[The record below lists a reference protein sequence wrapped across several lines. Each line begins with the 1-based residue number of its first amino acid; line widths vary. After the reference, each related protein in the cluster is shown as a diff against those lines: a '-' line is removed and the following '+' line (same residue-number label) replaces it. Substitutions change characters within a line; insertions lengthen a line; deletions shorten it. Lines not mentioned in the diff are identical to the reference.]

1 MSSRIVQQTL
11 EGLAVSAMPRVRT
24 TDGHLLDWDRDTIAK
39 QLLKETK
46 LSEQFYKEPGITE
59 EEAQDI
65 AKEVERRVRWM
76 NVQYLSGPLVR
87 EIMNVILL
95 ERHHAEW
102 RNICTRVG
110 TPVYDAHLIDIGT
123 GFEAK
128 ENANLQENA
137 ETSHK
142 KKADKISKEQYLLL
156 LPPYLADRHLAGDL
170 HIHDLEYFGTRPF
183 CIDGSTAVPVID
195 KGLTTVIRPDELP
208 FLGDYLYPEDLFAIS
223 PCGPKKVKKVSR
235 RLADRDMLWIKTSSG
250 KSLKV
255 TAEHRIPVNGQ
266 GIKRAAEIKE
276 GDVLGS
282 AFELGLNLR
291 GQPIESLNLIR
302 EFLDRVPA
310 KHLDNVFVRGARPLF
325 DSIIDNEKCS
335 SFSEISRS
343 LGVEHHKEW
352 YTKGIMPIAL
362 FGRLSEL
369 YGLDEKSLADLRVG
383 VTGSEHD
390 LPAAFPITVEVA
402 KLLGYFISEGNYNV
416 QESIS
421 YNLAITGSNHVE
433 GVMSCLA
440 GDLNS
445 YATVSESGPS
455 TRMIYGVEGAW
466 ERSKQVYFGGKLIFL
481 LFRYV
486 FGIAGK
492 SSNKRLPRIVFH
504 LNDEHLFGFLSALF
518 TGDGSAFYRPEKS
531 DCIVNYTTASEMLRQ
546 ELCLLLASLGMNP
559 HVVELYGGEE
569 RRTLYRIQLHGW
581 KNIQTF
587 RRWAQFY
594 DMRQEHIDRFLA
606 NVKDGQRSP
615 RPEEVREVTTV
626 RPSGDYVYDLFL
638 EGDDEESHTYFASDG
653 LLIHNCQDWDLRYF
667 LYYGLMPDGLGTKAS
682 VAGPAKKAEVAI
694 LHAVKALGSAQTNFA
709 GGQGFYNFLTFI
721 APYFESKDYSEIL
734 QLMQMFVY
742 EMTQMMVAR
751 GGQLVFS
758 SVQLTPGVPKL
769 WRDKPAVYAGRVWNG
784 SSADAP
790 LKTYGQFEREVR
802 LAFKALME
810 VMLAGDYWGKPF
822 NFPKPEISI
831 EPDFMKED
839 EAFNAANPDLPTYQ
853 ELYLLTF
860 KLAAE
865 YGTPYFD
872 NQLPA
877 YRGAGEGISCYQCL
891 ADDELVPFVDE
902 GEKMQIK
909 PIGELFE
916 VACRNGMDTDL
927 NGVEFAGIKA
937 KTPSIDFD
945 THKAS
950 LKPFSGVM
958 RQIYR
963 GKMLKITLTTGRQIR
978 VTPDHP
984 VFALESGSFVR
995 KQAKGLEVGEFL
1007 PVLKNADIGLAF
1019 DSYLDVKKALT
1030 DAGYASEIQSTEA
1043 EINIK
1048 NAKKHGL
1055 PKQIPITQ
1063 ELIKFLGYY
1072 LAEGCSDHCDR
1083 RYTVRLSFGKHEAD
1097 LIEESLRC
1105 LRCLGFEP
1113 AVSVEKTA
1121 CNVVVNS
1128 KLLYLL
1134 IDSLGCGHNA
1144 HDKSVPDL
1152 LFNIEP
1158 SLVGQYICCAFKGD
1172 GNIDIQ
1178 VNEAKGYVHT
1188 THNIRM
1194 RLVSRDAVQ
1203 RLIFLAQRIGI
1214 QMNYMVRDE
1223 TVMHPHTGAPYD
1235 LTSYTCYITS
1245 QDQIQRFQS
1254 ETGYGESA
1262 ISQSDID
1269 VAGAFTRIPIIQSGI
1284 EYSNLRYPSQYRSN
1298 GYKCIN
1304 QQLIL
1309 DNRATLAVLRMIDG
1323 DIHPLKIK
1331 KIEEVDY
1338 DGYVY
1343 DLVDVSETH
1352 NFCNALGVVT
1362 GNCCAYQFAAT
1373 FDSDNQFED
1382 KLYFKNGKHFSMG
1395 SWQVVSLNCPRAAY
1409 LARGDD
1415 ELLFEYLRELMDTSV
1430 EIFKVKREWMNQI
1443 IKNHRMPFATQ
1454 QPKDPVTGEKGS
1466 VAVGLEGLVYTIGV
1480 VGVNEMVQFH
1490 TGKQMH
1496 ESRDAWKLAVRA
1508 MTEME
1513 IYAKKLSV
1521 QHGMTIALAR
1531 TPAETTAQR
1540 FAVSDLIHEEFRD
1553 CAEGVVKGDIAAVK
1567 KKLHK
1572 TRDLPVYYTNG
1583 THLPPG
1589 ADVTIFERAKHE
1601 HVFFPI
1607 VDGGNIFHIFMGEA
1621 TPDPQGLMD
1630 FGLRLARETQIGYFT
1645 FTKDMT
1651 VCLGCSQVS
1660 GGLSD
1665 RCPSCG
1671 SEDVDH
1677 ISRITG
1683 YLQAVSGWNSAKRQ
1697 ELKDRKRYNELA

>member
-110 TPVYDAHLIDIGT
+110 TPVFDAHLIDIGT

-183 CIDGSTAVPVID
+183 C
-195 KGLTTVIRPDELP
+195 
-208 FLGDYLYPEDLFAIS
+208 
-223 PCGPKKVKKVSR
+223 
-235 RLADRDMLWIKTSSG
+235 
-250 KSLKV
+250 
-255 TAEHRIPVNGQ
+255 
-266 GIKRAAEIKE
+266 
-276 GDVLGS
+276 
-282 AFELGLNLR
+282 
-291 GQPIESLNLIR
+291 
-302 EFLDRVPA
+302 
-310 KHLDNVFVRGARPLF
+310 
-325 DSIIDNEKCS
+325 
-335 SFSEISRS
+335 
-343 LGVEHHKEW
+343 
-352 YTKGIMPIAL
+352 
-362 FGRLSEL
+362 
-369 YGLDEKSLADLRVG
+369 
-383 VTGSEHD
+383 
-390 LPAAFPITVEVA
+390 
-402 KLLGYFISEGNYNV
+402 
-416 QESIS
+416 
-421 YNLAITGSNHVE
+421 
-433 GVMSCLA
+433 
-440 GDLNS
+440 
-445 YATVSESGPS
+445 
-455 TRMIYGVEGAW
+455 
-466 ERSKQVYFGGKLIFL
+466 
-481 LFRYV
+481 
-486 FGIAGK
+486 
-492 SSNKRLPRIVFH
+492 
-504 LNDEHLFGFLSALF
+504 
-518 TGDGSAFYRPEKS
+518 
-531 DCIVNYTTASEMLRQ
+531 
-546 ELCLLLASLGMNP
+546 
-559 HVVELYGGEE
+559 
-569 RRTLYRIQLHGW
+569 
-581 KNIQTF
+581 
-587 RRWAQFY
+587 
-594 DMRQEHIDRFLA
+594 
-606 NVKDGQRSP
+606 
-615 RPEEVREVTTV
+615 
-626 RPSGDYVYDLFL
+626 
-638 EGDDEESHTYFASDG
+638 
-653 LLIHNCQDWDLRYF
+653 QDWDLRYF

-721 APYFESKDYSEIL
+721 APYFESKNYAEIL

-790 LKTYGQFEREVR
+790 VKTYGQFEREVR

-839 EAFNAANPDLPTYQ
+839 EAFNAANPDLPTYK

-877 YRGAGEGISCYQCL
+877 YRGAGEGISCYQC
-891 ADDELVPFVDE
+891 
-902 GEKMQIK
+902 
-909 PIGELFE
+909 
-916 VACRNGMDTDL
+916 
-927 NGVEFAGIKA
+927 
-937 KTPSIDFD
+937 
-945 THKAS
+945 
-950 LKPFSGVM
+950 
-958 RQIYR
+958 
-963 GKMLKITLTTGRQIR
+963 
-978 VTPDHP
+978 
-984 VFALESGSFVR
+984 
-995 KQAKGLEVGEFL
+995 
-1007 PVLKNADIGLAF
+1007 
-1019 DSYLDVKKALT
+1019 
-1030 DAGYASEIQSTEA
+1030 
-1043 EINIK
+1043 
-1048 NAKKHGL
+1048 
-1055 PKQIPITQ
+1055 
-1063 ELIKFLGYY
+1063 
-1072 LAEGCSDHCDR
+1072 
-1083 RYTVRLSFGKHEAD
+1083 
-1097 LIEESLRC
+1097 
-1105 LRCLGFEP
+1105 
-1113 AVSVEKTA
+1113 
-1121 CNVVVNS
+1121 
-1128 KLLYLL
+1128 
-1134 IDSLGCGHNA
+1134 
-1144 HDKSVPDL
+1144 
-1152 LFNIEP
+1152 
-1158 SLVGQYICCAFKGD
+1158 
-1172 GNIDIQ
+1172 
-1178 VNEAKGYVHT
+1178 
-1188 THNIRM
+1188 
-1194 RLVSRDAVQ
+1194 
-1203 RLIFLAQRIGI
+1203 
-1214 QMNYMVRDE
+1214 
-1223 TVMHPHTGAPYD
+1223 
-1235 LTSYTCYITS
+1235 
-1245 QDQIQRFQS
+1245 
-1254 ETGYGESA
+1254 
-1262 ISQSDID
+1262 
-1269 VAGAFTRIPIIQSGI
+1269 
-1284 EYSNLRYPSQYRSN
+1284 
-1298 GYKCIN
+1298 
-1304 QQLIL
+1304 
-1309 DNRATLAVLRMIDG
+1309 
-1323 DIHPLKIK
+1323 
-1331 KIEEVDY
+1331 
-1338 DGYVY
+1338 
-1343 DLVDVSETH
+1343 
-1352 NFCNALGVVT
+1352 
-1362 GNCCAYQFAAT
+1362 CAYQFAAT
-1373 FDSDNQFED
+1373 FDSDDQFME

-1466 VAVGLEGLVYTIGV
+1466 VAVGLDGLVYTIGV

-1513 IYAKKLSV
+1513 IYAKKLSA

-1567 KKLHK
+1567 KNLHK

-1651 VCLGCSQVS
+1651 VCLGCSKVS

-1665 RCPSCG
+1665 QCPSCG

-1697 ELKDRKRYNELA
+1697 ELKDRKRYDELA

>member
-1 MSSRIVQQTL
+1 VQQTL
-11 EGLAVSAMPRVRT
+11 EGLAVSVMPRVRT
-24 TDGHLLDWDRDTIAK
+24 TDGHLLDWDREAIAK

-87 EIMNVILL
+87 EIMNVVLL
-95 ERHHAEW
+95 ERHHTEW

-123 GFEAK
+123 GFESK

-183 CIDGSTAVPVID
+183 C
-195 KGLTTVIRPDELP
+195 
-208 FLGDYLYPEDLFAIS
+208 
-223 PCGPKKVKKVSR
+223 
-235 RLADRDMLWIKTSSG
+235 M
-250 KSLKV
+250 
-255 TAEHRIPVNGQ
+255 
-266 GIKRAAEIKE
+266 
-276 GDVLGS
+276 
-282 AFELGLNLR
+282 
-291 GQPIESLNLIR
+291 
-302 EFLDRVPA
+302 
-310 KHLDNVFVRGARPLF
+310 
-325 DSIIDNEKCS
+325 
-335 SFSEISRS
+335 
-343 LGVEHHKEW
+343 
-352 YTKGIMPIAL
+352 
-362 FGRLSEL
+362 
-369 YGLDEKSLADLRVG
+369 
-383 VTGSEHD
+383 
-390 LPAAFPITVEVA
+390 
-402 KLLGYFISEGNYNV
+402 
-416 QESIS
+416 
-421 YNLAITGSNHVE
+421 
-433 GVMSCLA
+433 
-440 GDLNS
+440 
-445 YATVSESGPS
+445 
-455 TRMIYGVEGAW
+455 
-466 ERSKQVYFGGKLIFL
+466 
-481 LFRYV
+481 
-486 FGIAGK
+486 
-492 SSNKRLPRIVFH
+492 
-504 LNDEHLFGFLSALF
+504 
-518 TGDGSAFYRPEKS
+518 
-531 DCIVNYTTASEMLRQ
+531 
-546 ELCLLLASLGMNP
+546 
-559 HVVELYGGEE
+559 
-569 RRTLYRIQLHGW
+569 
-581 KNIQTF
+581 
-587 RRWAQFY
+587 
-594 DMRQEHIDRFLA
+594 
-606 NVKDGQRSP
+606 
-615 RPEEVREVTTV
+615 
-626 RPSGDYVYDLFL
+626 
-638 EGDDEESHTYFASDG
+638 
-653 LLIHNCQDWDLRYF
+653 DWDLRYF

-682 VAGPAKKAEVAI
+682 VAGPAKKPEVAI

-721 APYFESKDYSEIL
+721 APYFEKRNYVEIV

-784 SSADAP
+784 SSHDAP

-891 ADDELVPFVDE
+891 AKDELVPFVGVS
-902 GEKMQIK
+902 GELQIK
-909 PIGELFE
+909 QIDELFE
-916 VACRNGMDTDL
+916 IAAKNGLDTDL
-927 NGVEFAGIKA
+927 NGVQFAKLNA
-937 KTPSIDFD
+937 KTPSVNFD

-950 LKPFSGVM
+950 LKAFRGVM
-958 RQIYR
+958 RQRYH
-963 GKMLKITLTTGRQIR
+963 GKLLEITLTTGRRIR

-984 VFALESGSFVR
+984 VFALENGSFAK
-995 KQAKGLEVGEFL
+995 KQAKELDVGEFL
-1007 PVLKNADIGLAF
+1007 PVLKNANVSTALK
-1019 DSYLDVKKALT
+1019 SYLDVNKTLT
-1030 DAGYASEIQSTEA
+1030 KAGYASEILSNETEV
-1043 EINIK
+1043 NIK
-1048 NAKKHGL
+1048 NAKNRGL
-1055 PKQIPITQ
+1055 LKQIPIIE
-1063 ELIKFLGYY
+1063 ELIK
-1072 LAEGCSDHCDR
+1072 S
-1083 RYTVRLSFGKHEAD
+1083 
-1097 LIEESLRC
+1097 IEE
-1105 LRCLGFEP
+1105 E
-1113 AVSVEKTA
+1113 
-1121 CNVVVNS
+1121 
-1128 KLLYLL
+1128 
-1134 IDSLGCGHNA
+1134 
-1144 HDKSVPDL
+1144 
-1152 LFNIEP
+1152 
-1158 SLVGQYICCAFKGD
+1158 
-1172 GNIDIQ
+1172 
-1178 VNEAKGYVHT
+1178 
-1188 THNIRM
+1188 
-1194 RLVSRDAVQ
+1194 
-1203 RLIFLAQRIGI
+1203 
-1214 QMNYMVRDE
+1214 
-1223 TVMHPHTGAPYD
+1223 
-1235 LTSYTCYITS
+1235 
-1245 QDQIQRFQS
+1245 
-1254 ETGYGESA
+1254 
-1262 ISQSDID
+1262 
-1269 VAGAFTRIPIIQSGI
+1269 
-1284 EYSNLRYPSQYRSN
+1284 
-1298 GYKCIN
+1298 
-1304 QQLIL
+1304 
-1309 DNRATLAVLRMIDG
+1309 
-1323 DIHPLKIK
+1323 
-1331 KIEEVDY
+1331 DY

-1373 FDSDNQFED
+1373 YDSDSQFED
-1382 KLYFKNGKHFSMG
+1382 KLYFKDGKHFSMG

-1454 QPKDPVTGEKGS
+1454 QPKDPRTGEKGF

-1496 ESRDAWKLAVRA
+1496 ESREAWKLAVRA

-1513 IYAKKLSV
+1513 IYAKKLSL

-1553 CAEGVVKGDIAAVK
+1553 YAEKVVKGDLDAVK
-1567 KKLHK
+1567 KNVQK

-1589 ADVTIFERAKHE
+1589 ADVTIFERAKLE

-1630 FGLRLARETQIGYFT
+1630 FGMRLAKETQIGYFT
-1645 FTKDMT
+1645 FSRDMT

-1660 GGLSD
+1660 GGLED
-1665 RCPSCG
+1665 KCPKCG